1 VKGTVTQVPVKR
13 TVTPTGRTRVSGGQ
27 WKFQVTLHPGPNG
40 QVTRRRFARKKDA
53 EQALATF
60 LAERGRGNVRR
71 ALVQPST
78 QPLAQYLDGWLA
90 ARAPSLKPATLS
102 SYRTI
107 AANWIDPVLGD
118 ILLRDLTG
126 DRIQRWH
133 VTLRT
138 EGVGGRPLSS
148 RSVQYASRVL
158 AMSLADAVEAGLLPS
173 DPMTEIPRRQR
184 PQHRPVRDDSKAW
197 DLDEARR
204 FLAAVADDRQAPLWS
219 LALSTGARRGELL
232 ALRWA
237 DVDLDEGVIHVS
249 RTRTPVGSTV
259 VETSPKNAK
268 PRDVD
273 LDPATVASLRRWK
286 GAQAAER
293 LRAGEAWTDGD
304 YVFCDEVG
312 RAYHPMT
319 ISSRFNRAVAKVDVP
334 PLTFHGMRLVDADAP
349 QPIQPIAKGF
359 DVGPHPGDDR
369 PDGAPSD
376 AHQLG
381 HRALRTLRYQPG
393 HGLIEGQRVPGA
405 VPRPRHMR
413 HDHAVLGAADPRR
426 VCLHEHTDRARIQ
439 RPPAT
444 PSLSGVVAATPP
456 TADTAPASRRP
467 RSPHLHDQLTAAVP
481 FELDTLNNCLLDAQQ
496 GAPYPGVAHAVPR
509 SPVPDP

>member
-1 VKGTVTQVPVKR
+1 MKGTVTQVPVKR

-40 QVTRRRFARKKDA
+40 QVTRRGFARKKDA

-334 PLTFHGMRLVDADAP
+334 PLTFHGMRHSHCS
-349 QPIQPIAKGF
+349 IALQ
-359 DVGPHPGDDR
+359 DTP
-369 PDGAPSD
+369 
-376 AHQLG
+376 AH
-381 HRALRTLRYQPG
+381 
-393 HGLIEGQRVPGA
+393 
-405 VPRPRHMR
+405 
-413 HDHAVLGAADPRR
+413 
-426 VCLHEHTDRARIQ
+426 
-439 RPPAT
+439 
-444 PSLSGVVAATPP
+444 VVAARTGH
-456 TADTAPASRRP
+456 TVQVLMETYAHVLKDSGK
-467 RSPHLHDQLTAAVP
+467 DAAAR
-481 FELDTLNNCLLDAQQ
+481 F
-496 GAPYPGVAHAVPR
+496 GARLFGTMM
-509 SPVPDP
+509 S